1 MPVNRPRAALRPNV
15 NRILP
20 VLPVIVLACYFAASV
35 WLLTSASEAQVRVAP
50 GQRIAGIALGTLA
63 IVLHGWLLWI
73 AITSAALAFSVADT
87 ASLVGWTMALIA
99 LLISLQRPR
108 FAGAS
113 AVLLVLAGIVAVST
127 HREAPGFVV
136 EHRDWRL
143 VVHVVLS
150 TLAYALLS
158 VAAVLAIGTTVVH
171 RRLRSRK
178 PVGGLRVLP
187 PLESLEGTLFQALVA
202 GWVVLSL
209 SLFSGFIFVQDLF
222 AQHLVHK
229 TILSCLS
236 WTVFAAVLFGRVRYG
251 WRGPKL
257 TYWVLGGVGLLLLAY
272 FGAKVVLESILGR
285 HWG

>member
-1 MPVNRPRAALRPNV
+1 MVLTNREPQPLTAVPM
-15 NRILP
+15 
-20 VLPVIVLACYFAASV
+20 LPVIVLACYFSASV

-50 GQRIAGIALGTLA
+50 GQRMAGIAFGALA

-73 AITSAALAFSVADT
+73 AVSSAALAFSAADT
-87 ASLVGWTMALIA
+87 ASLVGWTMAIIA
-99 LLISLQRPR
+99 LVISLQRPR

-113 AVLLVLAGIVAVST
+113 GVLLVLAGIVAVST
-127 HREAPGFVV
+127 HRDAPGFVV

-143 VVHVVLS
+143 VAHVVLS

-158 VAAVLAIGTTVVH
+158 VAAVLAVAARVVH
-171 RRLRSRK
+171 SRLRSRK

-187 PLESLEGTLFQALVA
+187 PLESLEGTMFQALVA
-202 GWVVLSL
+202 GWIILSL
-209 SLFSGFIFVQDLF
+209 ALFSGFVFVDDLF

-229 TILSCLS
+229 TILSCLA
-236 WTVFAAVLFGRVRYG
+236 WGVFAALIFGRLRYG

-257 TYWVLGGVGLLLLAY
+257 TYWVLSGVVLLLLAY
-272 FGAKVVLESILGR
+272 FGAKIVLEVVLGR